1 MSDQANEGGTPTAQ
15 AWLFGFMAGVVI
27 LTLLMLAYIIGFNRG
42 QDEAPGQEAGAG
54 AAQEQPE
61 QPAPKAGEGPGA
73 ELFAESCG
81 SCHTLAAA
89 GTSGAVGP
97 DLDQLAPSEEQVLSA
112 IANGGAGSG
121 QMPANLLSGNEAR
134 QVAAFV
140 ASAAGG

>member
-1 MSDQANEGGTPTAQ
+1 MSDQANDGGTPTAQ

-27 LTLLMLAYIIGFNRG
+27 LALLMATYIIGFNRG

-54 AAQEQPE
+54 AAQEQPA
-61 QPAPKAGEGPGA
+61 QPAPKTAEAPGA
-73 ELFAESCG
+73 GLFAETCG
-81 SCHTLAAA
+81 GCHTLAAA

-97 DLDQLAPSEEQVLSA
+97 NLDQLAPSEEQVSLA

-121 QMPANLLSGNEAR
+121 QMPTGLLSGNEAR